1 MTEQEQI
8 EKWRKEFE
16 LMIGE
21 ENTKKNGAPFNVV
34 GYSHLS
40 PKEGSYRLPSIDS
53 MWQGFLMAKRN
64 MPVIEL
70 PQGHLM
76 DDPDGMGS
84 GRYIMIETVERA
96 LNRAGAKYTIK
107 GE

>member
-1 MTEQEQI
+1 MTEQEQAWLKQFI
-8 EKWRKEFE
+8 ELNKPYRDVSHDEETRFFCGDTHRMW
-16 LMIGE
+16 IG
-21 ENTKKNGAPFNVV
+21 F
-34 GYSHLS
+34 
-40 PKEGSYRLPSIDS
+40 R
-53 MWQGFLMAKRN
+53 QAKRN

-76 DDPDGMGS
+76 DDPDGMGR
-84 GRYIMIETVERA
+84 GRYLMIETVERA

>member
-8 EKWRKEFE
+8 EKLRGDFEAWASATPREFS
-16 LMIGE
+16 LARHS
-21 ENTKKNGAPFNVV
+21 NDHRSSWPNQ
-34 GYSHLS
+34 
-40 PKEGSYRLPSIDS
+40 YRAYHAQCA
-53 MWQGFLMAKRN
+53 WEAWCEAKRN